1 MRNFVILNVVLV
13 LILTGCASLAS
24 PVVEQPTAVAE
35 SSTQVSVE
43 LELFAEGFAAP
54 LDMDE
59 IPDGSGRFLLADQVG
74 VISLIEADGTL
85 ADEPFLDL
93 RERMRSVDPSYD
105 ERGLLGLA
113 LHPSYAESGLFY
125 VFYTAPLRESAPDDW
140 DSTIHVSE
148 FSRSPENPDV
158 ADPNSERILIE
169 LDHPRYNH
177 NGGGLAFGPDGYLY
191 ISFGDGGIGGDPNG
205 WVQSLDFMFG
215 KLLRIDV
222 DFGEPYGIPPDN
234 PFVGSGGLEEIY
246 ALGFRHPWRFSFD
259 EEYGLIL
266 GDVGAQY
273 WEEIDIVEAG
283 GNYGWPIREGIACF
297 DPDGAQIDECAS
309 EDERGASLIEPRLVY
324 DHGRGVAVIGGY
336 VYRGEAIP
344 ELQGHYVFADWGLGR
359 GAMFLVDPAQL
370 DNQTWTYQFLV
381 TNPDFILSLARDEA
395 GEIYVLTNAT
405 SGPGGETGKVYKLV
419 PAN

>member
-1 MRNFVILNVVLV
+1 MRSQILFGL
-13 LILTGCASLAS
+13 LSAILLSSCAGS
-24 PVVEQPTAVAE
+24 VQPTAEQSGPASE
-35 SSTQVSVE
+35 SSAAIAVE
-43 LELFAEGFAAP
+43 LELIADGFAAP

-59 IPDGSGRFLLADQVG
+59 IPDGSGQLLVADQVG
-74 VISLIEADGTL
+74 IIYLVNADGTVS
-85 ADEPFLDL
+85 DDPFLDL
-93 RERMRSVDPSYD
+93 RDRMRSVDPSYD

-113 LHPSYAESGLFY
+113 LHPNFVETGFFY
-125 VFYTAPLRESAPDDW
+125 VFYTAPLRETAPDDW

-148 FSRSPENPDV
+148 FGRSAENPNV
-158 ADPNSERILIE
+158 ADPSSERILIE

-246 ALGFRHPWRFSFD
+246 ALGLRHPWRFSFD

-273 WEEIDIVEAG
+273 WEEIDVIEAG
-283 GNYGWPIREGIACF
+283 GNYGWPIREGTSCF
-297 DPDGAQIDECAS
+297 DPNGAQVDECAM
-309 EDERGASLIEPRLVY
+309 EDERGAPLIEPRLVY

-344 ELQGHYVFADWGLGR
+344 ELRGNYVFADWGLGR
-359 GAMFLVDPAQL
+359 GATFFVDPAQL
-370 DNQTWTYQFLV
+370 ANPIWTYQFLV

-405 SGPGGETGKVYKLV
+405 SGPGGDTGKMYKLV
-419 PAN
+419 PAQ